1 MKEVLTGAGVVLI
14 LATLLAGWLGPA
26 HGGFRARLLAWWMM
40 SISFVVINRIHPSLS
55 LVGFAGLSFIA
66 LREYLKRIDEL
77 PGWMRYLAYATIPL
91 QYYWIYLG
99 WYGMFIVF
107 IPVYLFLYL
116 PGASV
121 RQSALVHWGLMVTVF
136 CLSHAAFLLKFPGG
150 PGLLLFVVLL
160 TELGEGCRLLLP
172 DRRWRPALL
181 TALSIGAAWLL
192 GPRLIPPLTAEH
204 TLIAGAALGIMG
216 ELGQRRLAGLR
227 QALDLG
233 EGPLPPGQ
241 GGGLIRI
248 LTLTFTAPLFL
259 HGYRYFYG

>member
-26 HGGFRARLLAWWMM
+26 HGRFRARLLAWWMM
-40 SISFVVINRIHPSLS
+40 AVSFVVINRIHPSLS

-77 PGWMRYLAYATIPL
+77 PGWMRYLAYATIPV

-121 RQSALVHWGLMVTVF
+121 RQSA
-136 CLSHAAFLLKFPGG
+136 
-150 PGLLLFVVLL
+150 
-160 TELGEGCRLLLP
+160 
-172 DRRWRPALL
+172 
-181 TALSIGAAWLL
+181 
-192 GPRLIPPLTAEH
+192 
-204 TLIAGAALGIMG
+204 
-216 ELGQRRLAGLR
+216 Q
-227 QALDLG
+227 
-233 EGPLPPGQ
+233 
-241 GGGLIRI
+241 
-248 LTLTFTAPLFL
+248 
-259 HGYRYFYG
+259 